1 MVMLLHSLRQPLL
14 HSLHTSPSGAAPVY
28 ALRAMESR
36 VTCAAQPPLLRV
48 LLGVEL
54 PWGVVSTASGPHDWY
69 SGSSGAIATADVRAI
84 MDDEPRKIA
93 RNSLRK
99 PYPINVQDTLM
110 ANSVTQIKHHMN
122 SRNPCNGDAPRI
134 QQSAGP
140 VTASIIACCSV
151 IACNR

>member
-14 HSLHTSPSGAAPVY
+14 HSLHASPSGAAPVY

-36 VTCAAQPPLLRV
+36 MTCAAQPPLLRA

-54 PWGVVSTASGPHDWY
+54 PWGVVSTAPGPHDWCP
-69 SGSSGAIATADVRAI
+69 GSSRAIATADVRAI

-99 PYPINVQDTLM
+99 PFVN
-110 ANSVTQIKHHMN
+110 N
-122 SRNPCNGDAPRI
+122 I
-134 QQSAGP
+134 Q
-140 VTASIIACCSV
+140 
-151 IACNR
+151 